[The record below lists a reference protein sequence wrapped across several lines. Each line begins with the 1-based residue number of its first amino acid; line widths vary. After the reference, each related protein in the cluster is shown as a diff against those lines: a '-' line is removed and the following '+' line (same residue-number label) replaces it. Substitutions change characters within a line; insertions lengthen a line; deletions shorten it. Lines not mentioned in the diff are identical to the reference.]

1 MRTFMISI
9 AEWNVEINALFE
21 STRDYC
27 EGYLCDGAADFSV
40 KVSAE
45 DIDFERKKSER
56 EDILE
61 GIPVRKFSDEYLET
75 LAVYRKLCRELLN
88 RDTLLFHGSVIAV
101 DGVGYLF
108 TAKSGTG
115 KSTHTAL
122 WRREFGA
129 RAEMINDDK
138 PLLKIKENKI
148 LACGT
153 PWNGKHGL
161 GCNKIVPLKAI
172 CILERDTQNHIE
184 RISAQEALPMLMQ
197 QSFRTGTPAGMMR
210 LLDML
215 EQIIDKTNIYRLGCN
230 MEPEAAHVSYDGMQK

>member
-1 MRTFMISI
+1 MTRFMISI

-45 DIDFERKKSER
+45 DIDLERKKSER

-138 PLLKIKENKI
+138 PLLRVTKDGVF
-148 LACGT
+148 ACGT
-153 PWNGKHGL
+153 PWNGKHRL

-172 CILERDTQNHIE
+172 CILERDRTNHIE
-184 RISAQEALPMLMQ
+184 KISAKEALPMLIQ
-197 QSFRTGTPAGMMR
+197 QSFRTGNSADTML
-210 LLDML
+210 LLDLL
-215 EQIIDKTNIYRLGCN
+215 EQIISKTSLYRLGCN
-230 MEPEAAHVSYDGMQK
+230 VEPEAAHVSYDGMQK